1 VKYDAIIFDLY
12 GTLVDNFPRKAFEPT
27 VVEMAACVGV
37 PLQDFKHLWSIE
49 TWPMRVV
56 GHFPTT
62 EANIE
67 HICRTLKVPVDD
79 ALLSR
84 AAAIR
89 LEASRAHLIPRDDV
103 VETLTAIKAAGYKL
117 GLLSD
122 CSLEVAHLWPDLPFA
137 SLIDVPIFS
146 CTAKMRKP
154 DPRLF
159 LLACEQLAVAPERCL
174 YIGDGGGRE
183 LSGARQVG
191 MDAILIRVPY
201 EEVDELAREEALQ
214 WSGPRIAAVKDVL
227 KLLDMRLNM

>member
-1 VKYDAIIFDLY
+1 MKYDAVIFDLY
-12 GTLVDNFPRKAFEPT
+12 GTLVDNFPGKAFEQT
-27 VVEMAACVGV
+27 VAEMAACVGA
-37 PLQDFKHLWSIE
+37 PLHDFKRHWHIE
-49 TWPMRVV
+49 TWPLRIV

-67 HICRTLKVPVDD
+67 YICRALEVPVDD

-89 LEASRAHLIPRDDV
+89 LNVSRLHLVPRNDV
-103 VETLTAIKAAGYKL
+103 IETLTAIKAAGYKL
-117 GLLSD
+117 GLISD
-122 CSLEVAHLWPDLPFA
+122 CSLEVPRLWPGLPFA
-137 SLIDVPIFS
+137 SFFDVSIFS

-159 LLACEQLAVAPERCL
+159 LQACEQLAVTPERCL

-183 LSGARQVG
+183 LTGARQVG

-214 WSGPRIAAVKDVL
+214 WSGPRITAVKDVL
-227 KLLDMRLNM
+227 AVLDMLLNM

>member
-1 VKYDAIIFDLY
+1 VKYDAVIFDLY
-12 GTLVDNFPRKAFEPT
+12 GTLVDNFPRNAFEPT
-27 VVEMAACVGV
+27 VAEMAACIGV
-37 PLQDFKHLWSIE
+37 PLRDFKRLWSIE
-49 TWPMRVV
+49 TWPLRVV

-67 HICRTLKVPVDD
+67 HICRVLEVPADD
-79 ALLSR
+79 TLLSR

-89 LEASRAHLIPRDDV
+89 LEASRLHLVPRHDV

-117 GLLSD
+117 GLISD
-122 CSLEVAHLWPDLPFA
+122 CSLEVPRLWPDLPFT
-137 SLIDVPIFS
+137 SLFDVSIFS

-154 DPRLF
+154 DPGLF
-159 LLACEQLAVAPERCL
+159 SLACEQLAVAPERCL

-183 LSGARQVG
+183 LTGAGQVG
-191 MDAILIRVPY
+191 MEAVLIRVPY

-227 KLLDMRLNM
+227 ALLDL

>member
-1 VKYDAIIFDLY
+1 MKYEAVIFDLY

-27 VVEMAACVGV
+27 VAEMAACVGV
-37 PLQDFKHLWSIE
+37 PLQDFERLWSFE

-62 EANIE
+62 EANIG
-67 HICRTLKVPVDD
+67 HICRTLEISVDD

-117 GLLSD
+117 GLISD
-122 CSLEVAHLWPDLPFA
+122 CSLDVVHLWPDLPFA
-137 SLIDVPIFS
+137 SFIDVSIFS
-146 CTAKMRKP
+146 CIAKMRKP

-159 LLACEQLAVAPERCL
+159 LQACEQLAVTPARCL
-174 YIGDGGGRE
+174 YIGDGGGQE
-183 LSGARQVG
+183 LTGARQVG
-191 MDAILIRVPY
+191 MDAVLIRVPY

-214 WSGPRIAAVKDVL
+214 WSGSRIAAVKDVL
-227 KLLDMRLNM
+227 ALLDMRPGM

>member
-1 VKYDAIIFDLY
+1 MKYDAVIFDLY
-12 GTLVDNFPRKAFEPT
+12 GTLVDNFPREAFEPT

-37 PLQDFKHLWSIE
+37 PLPDFKRLWSVE
-49 TWPMRVV
+49 TWPLRVV

-67 HICRTLKVPVDD
+67 HICRTLEVPVDE

-89 LEASRAHLIPRDDV
+89 LEASRLHLIPRDDAI
-103 VETLTAIKAAGYKL
+103 ETLMAIKAAGYKL
-117 GLLSD
+117 GLISD

-137 SLIDVPIFS
+137 SLIDVPLFS

-159 LLACEQLAVAPERCL
+159 LQACEQLAVAPERCL

-183 LSGARQVG
+183 LTGARQAG
-191 MDAILIRVPY
+191 MEAVLIRVPY
-201 EEVDELAREEALQ
+201 EEVDELAREEAQQ
-214 WSGPRIAAVKDVL
+214 WNGPRVAAVKDVL
-227 KLLDMRLNM
+227 ALLDL